1 MLETSEDNQL
11 INKYLKG
18 DEKSL
23 ELLIN
28 KYLKSIYSFVY
39 KNIGNP
45 AESEDLTQEIFL
57 KIWKN
62 LKKFD
67 KSKNFKPWLYQIAR
81 NTAIDYLRKK
91 KAIPF
96 SRFQTE
102 SGQNIL
108 LDTLTDDSKDLLED
122 LHKKD
127 IIEKVTLSLD
137 TNERKLIDLRHKQGM
152 SFQEISDIFKESINT
167 IKSRY
172 RRIIKNLEET
182 YKPK

>member
-67 KSKNFKPWLYQIAR
+67 QSKNFKPWLYQIAR

-91 KAIPF
+91 KSIPF

-127 IIEKVTLSLD
+127 IIEKVTFSLD